1 MHALHQSV
9 SLTADQEGLQPQR
22 PVIQAVSI
30 LEQGAATM
38 NQGPHQTNMIL
49 VVNIVTQVIELIVVE

>member
-9 SLTADQEGLQPQR
+9 SLTVDQEGLQPQG
-22 PVIQAVSI
+22 PVIQAVSVP
-30 LEQGAATM
+30 QHGAAAM

-49 VVNIVTQVIELIVVE
+49 VVNYCDSC